1 MSVKWN
7 LYAELNGDNEAL
19 RRQLK
24 VENASRMLGRLAAL
38 FALAL
43 NGLILLAS
51 TTDKERLDTI
61 IAALGLFGL
70 FFCVVLCQE
79 WRTGMV
85 LTTSTQLGRWRRAA
99 RVMETPLLL
108 GALVWVVMW
117 PAYLPRAQ
125 WLGAIG
131 AAFIGYLA
139 QVWAYDQ
146 FCREQLSA
154 EAYAQR
160 LAASNGGRII
170 PLLLAA
176 VLLAAAVV
184 VICPETQLPGAR
196 PLRMLELT
204 NTRVEAIRSA
214 EALAERYEDK
224 VQRIDYFELGSEKLW
239 VYYDVEGEGLRGAYW
254 EQAETGAQ
262 RYYDGTSW
270 QEGAA
275 PDDWLTQLPQPLLVN
290 RKNLDKNSYYGDDLF
305 YHAVL
310 SEADLEGQDLI
321 EPSLASYNEIMA
333 EYIFRQNGTVSYYFA
348 AYGQDS
354 RGIPETLYHHLAIES
369 TQPQAVAELLAQ
381 QKRALFWPEEGDL

>member
-1 MSVKWN
+1 MSVKWD

-24 VENASRMLGRLAAL
+24 VENTSRMLSRLAAL

-43 NGLILLAS
+43 NGLILLA
-51 TTDKERLDTI
+51 TITDKERLDTI

-70 FFCVVLCQE
+70 FFCVILWQE
-79 WRTGMV
+79 WRTGTV
-85 LTTSTQLGRWRRAA
+85 LTTSAQLGRWRRAA

-170 PLLLAA
+170 PLLLTAL
-176 VLLAAAVV
+176 LLAAAVV

-275 PDDWLTQLPQPLLVN
+275 PDDWLTQLPQPL
-290 RKNLDKNSYYGDDLF
+290 RAERENLAHNVYVRDFMYLAEFEEDDLKEQGL
-305 YHAVL
+305 VGPTL
-310 SEADLEGQDLI
+310 K
-321 EPSLASYNEIMA
+321 SYNEISA
-333 EYIFRQNGTVSYYFA
+333 YYTFRQNGKVSYYFE
-348 AYGQDS
+348 AYGQDN

-381 QKRALFWPEEGDL
+381 QKQALFWPEEGQL